1 MVSYNIVMKKKT
13 PTSFSLSEEAVKA
26 LDDLAGHY
34 GISKTGVLEIIIRE
48 KRRDVERDKASLFP
62 AGKVA

>member
-13 PTSFSLSEEAVKA
+13 PTSFSLSEEAVKV

-48 KRRDVERDKASLFP
+48 KRRDVEREKASLYP

>member
-1 MVSYNIVMKKKT
+1 MKKKT
-13 PTSFSLSEEAVKA
+13 PTSFSLSEEAVKT

-48 KRRDVERDKASLFP
+48 KRRDMEREKSPIIP